1 MDKVDSIL
9 DTGFG
14 TYLPLLKMV
23 IYLILIGLSWW
34 GLQEFRFDVF
44 MRRPKSPAAKVLQVL
59 LSIALGYIV
68 GSFLL
73 DYMINSINFGF
84 FRNGVE

>member
-1 MDKVDSIL
+1 MDIVDPLL

-14 TYLPLLKMV
+14 TYLPLLKML

-34 GLQEFRFDVF
+34 ALQEFRFDVF
-44 MRRPKSPAAKVLQVL
+44 LRRPKSAAAKLLQVL

-68 GSFLL
+68 GRFFI
-73 DYMINSINFGF
+73 DYIFNSITFGF
-84 FRNGVE
+84 F

>member
-9 DTGFG
+9 DTGMG
-14 TYLPLLKMV
+14 NYLPLLKMI

-34 GLQEFRFDVF
+34 ALQEFRFDLF
-44 MRRPKSPAAKVLQVL
+44 MRRPKSAAAKMLQVL

-68 GSFLL
+68 GSFFL
-73 DYMINSINFGF
+73 DYISNSIDFGF
-84 FRNGVE
+84 FR